1 MTVVE
6 LEPYWGPVT
15 PQPATQ
21 PINGR
26 IRLFGFSI
34 RETSGAATAQLL
46 ITNQPN
52 GGGLEMVSV
61 NLNALEADRDWFG
74 PNGLLLANGY
84 FPTFTG
90 AIAGSVFVKYVG
102 EGGL

>member
-15 PQPATQ
+15 PQPAAQ

-26 IRLFGFSI
+26 IRLFGYSV
-34 RETSGAATAQLL
+34 RETSGAAKAQMLV
-46 ITNQPN
+46 TNQPN
-52 GGGLEMVSV
+52 GGGLEIVSI
-61 NLNALEADRDWFG
+61 NLNAGESDREWWG

-84 FPTFTG
+84 FPSTTG